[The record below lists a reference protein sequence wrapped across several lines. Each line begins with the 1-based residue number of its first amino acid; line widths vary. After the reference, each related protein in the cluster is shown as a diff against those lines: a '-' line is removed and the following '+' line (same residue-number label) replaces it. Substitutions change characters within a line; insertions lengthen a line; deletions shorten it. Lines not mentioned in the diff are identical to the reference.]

1 MAETTLPQET
11 TQTLEE
17 SLNKTD
23 FGHWVFEHRKAFIGA
38 ILATFV
44 LASGWL
50 LYRQYAFKAAR
61 ELSGVVHQFEQ
72 SALTELRSGKMT
84 TADFMTKFN
93 ALDAATKGA
102 PAMLPVALEAANLM
116 NGKNEVAEAATL
128 LEAVVTNLKTTS
140 PLYVFV
146 VPSYSAILEKN
157 GKVVEAAK
165 AWDDY
170 IAGGHKVIL
179 PKAYLEL
186 GRLNLLQ
193 GQKDKAKT
201 NFDYIVANYPN
212 DELAKLARL
221 YLQQLT
227 TP

>member
-11 TQTLEE
+11 AQTLEE

-23 FGHWVFEHRKAFIGA
+23 FGHWVFENRKAFIGA
-38 ILATFV
+38 VLATFV

-50 LYRQYAFKAAR
+50 LYRQYAYKAAR

-72 SALTELRSGKMT
+72 TALTELRSGKMT

-116 NGKNEVAEAATL
+116 NGKNEVVEAAAL
-128 LEAVVTNLKTTS
+128 LEGVVTSLKTSS

-146 VPSYSAILEKN
+146 VPSYSALLEKN
-157 GKVVEAAK
+157 GKIQEATQ
-165 AWDDY
+165 AWDAY
-170 IAGGHKVIL
+170 VAGGHKVML
-179 PKAYLEL
+179 PKAYLEI
-186 GRLNLLQ
+186 GRLNSLQ
-193 GQKDKAKT
+193 GNKEKARAS
-201 NFDYIVANYPN
+201 FDYIIANYPN

-221 YLQQLT
+221 YLQQLS